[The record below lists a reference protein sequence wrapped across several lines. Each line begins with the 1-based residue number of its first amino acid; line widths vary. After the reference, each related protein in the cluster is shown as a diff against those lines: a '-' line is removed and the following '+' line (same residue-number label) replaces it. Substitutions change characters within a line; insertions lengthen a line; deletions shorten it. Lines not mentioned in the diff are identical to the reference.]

1 MKTLLL
7 CSTLVLAIAV
17 VGCGARAPRPAR
29 KHGAEVWLANYI
41 GDRQVGYSVYRMDRL
56 ADGFRFQSSVR
67 MTLAMAGRTQRVT
80 SSSETNTGP
89 DLALR
94 DFEFNFGSEER
105 SFKVTGLVTGNEL
118 RIVPAGGSPRT
129 VKVERQVFPV
139 AALGRL
145 VHDRKLATDSVYRV
159 PVFDAAV
166 LDVVPAEVRV
176 MGREKKT
183 VAGREYDC
191 TKVVTKMA
199 RLEVTSWID
208 DDGMVVVESSPPNMR
223 SERVDPK
230 TLLSDTTGAARVD
243 VLTMFR
249 VRVDTVIAEP
259 GTVSRLKIEVAGIDP
274 KEYDLTG
281 PGQRLLSEGPLVLE
295 ILVVPPPDSAV
306 RLPVKEQTEF
316 LKPSV
321 SMPCDDAVLRAKAAE
336 VVGRETDA
344 VAVARKLVS
353 WVFTVVEKQATASFP
368 TALDVLKTMKGDCN
382 EHAVLFGALARAA
395 GVPAKV
401 AVGLVYMDG
410 AFYYHAWNEVWLGR
424 WVPVDATFGEFP
436 ASAVHLKLAEGE
448 LSKQAEVLGVVGN
461 VVIKVLEFDR
471 MTRR

>member
-1 MKTLLL
+1 MKRILL
-7 CSTLVLAIAV
+7 CSMLALALAE
-17 VGCGARAPRPAR
+17 VGCGTRAPRQTR
-29 KHGAEVWLANYI
+29 THGLEVWLANYI
-41 GDRQVGYSVYRMDRL
+41 GDQQVGYSVYRMDRTK
-56 ADGFRFQSSVR
+56 DGFRFESSVR

-94 DFEFNFGSEER
+94 DFEFSFGSEQR
-105 SFKVTGLVTGNEL
+105 SFKVTGLVTGSEL
-118 RIVPAGGSPRT
+118 RLVPAGGSPRT
-129 VKVERQVFPV
+129 VKIERQVFPV

-145 VHDRKLATDSVYRV
+145 VHARKLSADSVYRV

-183 VAGREYDC
+183 VAGREYEC
-191 TKVVTKMA
+191 TRVVTKMA

-208 DDGMVVVESSPPNMR
+208 DDGMVVIESSPPNMR

-230 TLLSDTTGAARVD
+230 ALLSDETGGARVD

-249 VRVDTVIAEP
+249 VPVDTVIVEP
-259 GTVSRLKIEVAGIDP
+259 GAVSRLKIEVTGIDP
-274 KEYDLTG
+274 KEYDLTA
-281 PGQRLLSEGPLVLE
+281 PGQRLLSESPLALE
-295 ILVVPPPDSAV
+295 IEAVPVPDSAV
-306 RLPVKEQTEF
+306 TLPVAGQAEF
-316 LKPSV
+316 LRPSV
-321 SMPCDDAVLRAKAAE
+321 SMPCDDGAVTARAAE

-344 VAVARKLVS
+344 VAAARKLVS

-382 EHAVLFGALARAA
+382 EHAVLLGALARAA

-448 LSKQAEVLGVVGN
+448 LSKQAEILGVVGN
-461 VVIKVLEFDR
+461 VGIKVLEFDR
-471 MTRR
+471 PARR

>member
-1 MKTLLL
+1 MKKILL
-7 CSTLVLAIAV
+7 CLVPAVLVV
-17 VGCGARAPRPAR
+17 VGCGTRPSRPAR
-29 KHGAEVWLANYI
+29 TSGHEVWLANYI
-41 GDRQVGYSVYRMDRL
+41 ADQRVGYSVYRMDKTR
-56 ADGFRFQSSVR
+56 DGFRFESSVR
-67 MTLAMAGRTQRVT
+67 MTLAMAGKTQRVT
-80 SSSETNTGP
+80 SSSEANTGP

-94 DFEFNFGSEER
+94 DFEFNFGSQER

-118 RIVPAGGSPRT
+118 RIVPAGGSQRI
-129 VKVERQVFPV
+129 VKIERQVFPV

-145 VHDRKLATDSVYRV
+145 VHVRKLSADSVYRV

-199 RLEVTSWID
+199 RLEVTSWVD
-208 DDGMVVVESSPPNMR
+208 DDGMVVIETSPPNMR

-230 TLLSDTTGAARVD
+230 TILADESGEARVD

-249 VRVDTVIAEP
+249 VPADTNIVEP
-259 GTVSRLKIEVAGIDP
+259 GSVSRLKVAVTGIDP
-274 KEYDLTG
+274 KEYDLIG
-281 PGQRLLSEGPLVLE
+281 PGQKLVSESPLVVE
-295 ILVVPPPDSAV
+295 VSTVAAPDSPV
-306 RLPVKEQTEF
+306 SLPVSGQPEF

-321 SMPCDDAVLRAKAAE
+321 SMSCDDGAIRAKAAE
-336 VVGRETDA
+336 VVGQEADG
-344 VAVARKLVS
+344 VAAARKLVS

-382 EHAVLFGALARAA
+382 EHAVLLGALARAA
-395 GVPAKV
+395 GIPARI

-436 ASAVHLKLAEGE
+436 ASAVRLRLAEGE
-448 LSKQAEVLGVVGN
+448 LSKQAEILGVVGN
-461 VVIKVLEFDR
+461 VGIKVLEFEKPA
-471 MTRR
+471 RR